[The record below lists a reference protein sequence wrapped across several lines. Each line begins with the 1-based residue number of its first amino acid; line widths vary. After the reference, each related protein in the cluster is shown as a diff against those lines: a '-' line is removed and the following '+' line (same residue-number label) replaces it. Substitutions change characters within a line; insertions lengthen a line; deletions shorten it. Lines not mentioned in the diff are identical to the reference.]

1 MNRKLLRQTANEWRT
16 NLWLALELLIVSVI
30 VWYIADYLY
39 VEAATRLQPTGFD
52 ASHVYKVEF
61 RSLPKESPSYVEPV
75 GEPDEIKEM
84 QANDLRR
91 IVNAIRL
98 RPEVEAVSLSN
109 QAEPYMQSYM
119 GTQISNEM
127 DTLTI
132 SVYRRMI
139 TPNHLKVMGYKPAQA
154 GVTVE
159 SLVDKLDRGE
169 LLVTDFYPGFTAS
182 NGGGPNVES
191 TTAAQIVGRRFHFF
205 RDSVDNLTI
214 GGVLVP
220 VKRTNIDS
228 GTPVSLFVPINELT
242 TDILKASTINVRVR
256 PEADRNFID
265 AFNADRERLY
275 RSGNMYV
282 SKIQSYD
289 TVRVDAD
296 HNNMVEIRKYIA
308 CMVFML
314 VSVFLGLLGTFW
326 FRTQQRVPEI
336 AVRKVN
342 GASNVSV
349 FSRLVG
355 EGMLLLVIVT
365 PLAAVFDWLLC
376 KYEFNTWYID
386 GFFSAGR
393 FIFTVVAVFVL
404 IALMIIGGIWFPAY
418 KAMKVDPARALAD
431 E

>member
-39 VEAATRLQPTGFD
+39 VGVATRLQPTGFNTD
-52 ASHVYKVEF
+52 HVYKVEY
-61 RSLPKESPSYVEPV
+61 RSLPPESPMYVAPV

-84 QANDLRR
+84 QANELRR

-109 QAEPYMQSYM
+109 GAEPYSQNYW
-119 GTQISNEM
+119 GTQITNEM

-132 SVYRRMI
+132 NGFRRQI
-139 TPNHLKVMGYKPAQA
+139 TPNHLKVVGYTPAQKD
-154 GVTVE
+154 VSIE
-159 SLVDKLDRGE
+159 SLIEKLEDGN
-169 LLVTDFYPGFTAS
+169 LIISDFYPGFEAT
-182 NGGGPNVES
+182 NGGGPNVKS
-191 TTAAQIVGRRFHFF
+191 VTATQIVGRRFHFPS
-205 RDSVDNLTI
+205 DSVDNLTI

-228 GTPVSLFVPINELT
+228 GTPVSLFEPINEST
-242 TDILKASTINVRVR
+242 TDILKGKTISVRVR
-256 PEADRNFID
+256 PEADHDFIA

-275 RSGNMYV
+275 RSGNTYV

-342 GASNVSV
+342 GASNMSV
-349 FSRLVG
+349 FSRLIG
-355 EGMLLLVIVT
+355 EGMLLLILVT
-365 PLAAVFDWLLC
+365 PVAAVIDWLLC
-376 KYEFNTWYID
+376 KYEFNNWYMG
-386 GFFSAGR
+386 GFFSPGR
-393 FIFTVVAVFVL
+393 FIFTVVVVFVL
-404 IALMIIGGIWFPAY
+404 LALMIIAGIWFPAY